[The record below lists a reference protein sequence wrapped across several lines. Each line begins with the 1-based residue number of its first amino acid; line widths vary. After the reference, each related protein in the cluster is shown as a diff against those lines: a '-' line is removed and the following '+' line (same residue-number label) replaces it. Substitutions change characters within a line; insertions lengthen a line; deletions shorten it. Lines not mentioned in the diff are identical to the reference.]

1 VLLIKPWRGIIKQAV
16 FGNAI
21 TTRIFP
27 DPEKANNYPGSF
39 SKWWTAVTSGMYI
52 TLNLAQKL
60 NETLLGMR

>member
-1 VLLIKPWRGIIKQAV
+1 VEEHYQTGR
-16 FGNAI
+16 FENAI
-21 TTRIFP
+21 TARILP
-27 DPEKANNYPGSF
+27 DPEKTKNYPGSF